1 MTQRSGPL
9 ASRQAGETP
18 DSNEE
23 DEDSS
28 PITRA
33 AVLANALE
41 IIDRNGVEGLSMRR
55 LGEAVGRD
63 PMVLYRHVPNK
74 AAVLDGVAEM
84 VFEQLSLDTT
94 RPDWAAALRHL
105 AHDFRDL
112 ARAHPNVVP
121 LLVTRPLATP
131 LGMRP
136 QGMLRQLED
145 VLALLTGVGFSG
157 ADAVL
162 VYRALFGFLYGHV
175 LTELQVRFGLRADL
189 VHHARDVHARHV
201 RRRDVLEHGGPGAA
215 AQAGVRRVD
224 RGRVHPDAHLPGAR
238 LRVGQLHHAQRLR
251 RAEFRYTDSPHAS
264 QKLARA
270 TVIPGRLT
278 AAATTT
284 R

>member
-74 AAVLDGVAEM
+74 AAVLDGVAEI

-145 VLALLTGVGFSG
+145 VLTLLTGVGFSG

-175 LTELQVRFGLRADL
+175 LTELQEVIERPEETD
-189 VHHARDVHARHV
+189 
-201 RRRDVLEHGGPGAA
+201 DVLRLGLYRLQISEFPRLRELAPTWAAYDGLAELDRGLDILLSGLA
-215 AQAGVRRVD
+215 AQLGSPDSTPAQAPTAGS
-224 RGRVHPDAHLPGAR
+224 
-238 LRVGQLHHAQRLR
+238 
-251 RAEFRYTDSPHAS
+251 T
-264 QKLARA
+264 
-270 TVIPGRLT
+270 
-278 AAATTT
+278 
-284 R
+284 

>member
-9 ASRQAGETP
+9 ASRQASETP

-41 IIDRNGVEGLSMRR
+41 IIDRNGIEGLSMRR

-175 LTELQVRFGLRADL
+175 LTELQEAIERPEETD
-189 VHHARDVHARHV
+189 
-201 RRRDVLEHGGPGAA
+201 DVLRLGLYRLQISEFPRLRELAPTWAAYDGLAELDRGLDILLSGLA
-215 AQAGVRRVD
+215 AQLGSPDSTPAQAPTAGS
-224 RGRVHPDAHLPGAR
+224 
-238 LRVGQLHHAQRLR
+238 
-251 RAEFRYTDSPHAS
+251 T
-264 QKLARA
+264 
-270 TVIPGRLT
+270 
-278 AAATTT
+278 
-284 R
+284 

>member
-1 MTQRSGPL
+1 L

-175 LTELQVRFGLRADL
+175 LTELQEVIERPEETD
-189 VHHARDVHARHV
+189 
-201 RRRDVLEHGGPGAA
+201 DVLRLGLYRLQISEFPRLRELAPTWAAYDGLAELDRGLDILLSGLA
-215 AQAGVRRVD
+215 AQLGSPDRPPAQAPTAGS
-224 RGRVHPDAHLPGAR
+224 
-238 LRVGQLHHAQRLR
+238 
-251 RAEFRYTDSPHAS
+251 T
-264 QKLARA
+264 
-270 TVIPGRLT
+270 
-278 AAATTT
+278 
-284 R
+284 